1 MRVMTSYKL
10 TLKLPRKIIE
20 LCPPYESLPTT
31 PLQVTVTKSANILRE
46 AVLKHIEE
54 ATSLPWPPTVESL
67 NSIES
72 QYPELLD
79 AFMKMLLSP

>member
-1 MRVMTSYKL
+1 MS
-10 TLKLPRKIIE
+10 PQSSDFSQFFIPSAI
-20 LCPPYESLPTT
+20 
-31 PLQVTVTKSANILRE
+31 TKSANILRQ
-46 AVLKHIEE
+46 AVLKHLEE